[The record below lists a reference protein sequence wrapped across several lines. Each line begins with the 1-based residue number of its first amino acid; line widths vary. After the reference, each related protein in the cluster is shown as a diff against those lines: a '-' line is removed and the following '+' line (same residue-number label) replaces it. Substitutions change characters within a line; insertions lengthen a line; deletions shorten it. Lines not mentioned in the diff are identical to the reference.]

1 MVGTGPGP
9 GEQNRDVVMH
19 PTTPP
24 GADPRGYRREPNV
37 DVLTPLSFLERS
49 SRVHASRIAV
59 VDGDTQYTYAE
70 WHRRASSLAGQ
81 LRSLGVTPGDRVAVM
96 ANNSEPVLLAH
107 FAVPMAGADLVAIN
121 TRLSPREVDYIVEHS
136 GARVAL
142 VSPALGDRLADRPGL
157 RRVMLDA
164 GFVRG
169 LDHGPTTST
178 GWHVDDERQSIS
190 VNYTSGTTGRPKGV
204 IYHHRG
210 AYLNALAMALDHRLT
225 ADSTYLWT
233 LPMFHCNG
241 WCYPWAT
248 VAVGARNHCLSR
260 IDPEQIWDLCSSGEV
275 THLCAAPTV
284 LTMLA
289 ESASARAVERPVRI
303 VTAGAAPSPTIIER
317 MEDFG
322 FVVDHVYGL
331 TETYGPFTVNVSNGV
346 DTSDET
352 GHYRVRARQGFANV
366 TAGQVE
372 VRGDDGEAVPAD
384 GRTLGEV
391 CMRGNAVMTG
401 YLDDPEATRE
411 AFEGGWFHSG
421 DIAVVHADG
430 QIELR
435 DRKKD
440 LIISGGENIS
450 TVEVEQVL
458 VQHPEVVE
466 CAVVARPDV
475 RWGEVPVAFV
485 TVRPASTVTDVEL
498 REHCRDR
505 LARFKCPARF
515 VFSDL
520 PKTATGKIVKSELRN
535 RAREQHRDSGAAQG

>member
-1 MVGTGPGP
+1 MDLTTAGGDDA
-9 GEQNRDVVMH
+9 DVH
-19 PTTPP
+19 RP
-24 GADPRGYRREPNV
+24 EPNF
-37 DVLTPLSFLERS
+37 DVLTPLSFLDRS

-59 VDGDTQYTYAE
+59 VDGDAQYTYAE
-70 WHRRASSLAGQ
+70 WHRRAMSLAGQ
-81 LRSLGVTPGDRVAVM
+81 LRSLDIAPGDRVAVM
-96 ANNSEPVLLAH
+96 ASNSEPMLLAH

-121 TRLSPREVDYIVEHS
+121 TRLSPREVDYILEHS

-142 VSPALGDRLADRPGL
+142 VSPELSDSLAARPGL
-157 RRVMLDA
+157 SRVVLDA
-164 GFVRG
+164 DFREG
-169 LDHGPTTST
+169 LDRGSEAYA
-178 GWHVDDERQSIS
+178 GWHVEDERQSIS

-210 AYLNALAMALDHRLT
+210 AYLNALAMALDHGLT

-248 VAVGARNHCLSR
+248 VAVGARNYCLPR

-289 ESASARAVERPVRI
+289 ESASATAVGSPVRI

-331 TETYGPFTVNVSNGV
+331 TETYGPFTVNVTNGV
-346 DTSDET
+346 DTT
-352 GHYRVRARQGFANV
+352 GDVGRYRVRARQGFANV
-366 TAGQVE
+366 TAGQLE
-372 VRGDDGEAVPAD
+372 VRADDGAPVPAD

-401 YLDDPEATRE
+401 YLDDPQATRE
-411 AFEGGWFHSG
+411 AFDGGWFHSG
-421 DIAVVHADG
+421 DIGVVHPDG

-458 VQHPEVVE
+458 VQHEGVVE
-466 CAVVARPDV
+466 CAVVAQPDE

-485 TVRPASTVTDVEL
+485 TVRPGATVTDVEL

-505 LARFKCPARF
+505 LAHFKCPARF
-515 VFSDL
+515 VFGDL
-520 PKTATGKIVKSELRN
+520 PKTATGKIVKTELRE
-535 RAREQHRDSGAAQG
+535 RARRTAHEPGPAHD

>member
-1 MVGTGPGP
+1 M
-9 GEQNRDVVMH
+9 D
-19 PTTPP
+19 PTTPSGD
-24 GADPRGYRREPNV
+24 GALVHRPEPNF
-37 DVLTPLSFLERS
+37 DVLTPLSFLDRS
-49 SRVHASRIAV
+49 SRVHASRTAV
-59 VDGDTQYTYAE
+59 VDGDAQYTYAE
-70 WHRRASSLAGQ
+70 WRRRAMGLAARLQ
-81 LRSLGVTPGDRVAVM
+81 SLGIEPGDRVAVM
-96 ANNSEPVLLAH
+96 ANNSEPMLLAH

-121 TRLSPREVDYIVEHS
+121 TRLSAREVDYILEHS

-142 VSPALGDRLADRPGL
+142 VSPELSESLAARPALT
-157 RRVMLDA
+157 RVLLDA
-164 GFVRG
+164 DVLDG
-169 LDHGPTTST
+169 LDRGAAAFD
-178 GWHVDDERQSIS
+178 GWRVDDEGRSIS

-210 AYLNALAMALDHRLT
+210 AYLNALAMALDHGLT

-248 VAVGARNHCLSR
+248 VAVGARNFCLPR
-260 IDPEQIWDLCSSGEV
+260 IDPEQIWDLCASGEV

-289 ESASARAVERPVRI
+289 ESASATAVGGPVRI

-317 MEDFG
+317 MEGFG

-331 TETYGPFTVNVSNGV
+331 TETYGPFTVNVTDGV
-346 DTSDET
+346 DSADGP
-352 GHYRVRARQGFANV
+352 GHYQVRARQGFPNV
-366 TAGQVE
+366 TAGHIE
-372 VRGDDGEAVPAD
+372 VRADDGAPVPAD
-384 GRTLGEV
+384 GQSLGEV

-401 YLDDPEATRE
+401 YLDDADATRE
-411 AFEGGWFHSG
+411 AFDGGWFHSG
-421 DIAVVHADG
+421 DLAVVHADG

-450 TVEVEQVL
+450 TVEVEQAL
-458 VQHPEVVE
+458 VQHEGVVE
-466 CAVVARPDV
+466 CAVVAQPDE

-485 TVRPASTVTDVEL
+485 TVRPGAAVTEAEL

-505 LARFKCPARF
+505 LAHFKCPARF
-515 VFSDL
+515 VFGDL
-520 PKTATGKIVKSELRN
+520 PKTATGKIVKTELRK
-535 RAREQHRDSGAAQG
+535 RARLLAQESGPGHE

>member
-1 MVGTGPGP
+1 MDQRTA
-9 GEQNRDVVMH
+9 RSD
-19 PTTPP
+19 
-24 GADPRGYRREPNV
+24 GALVHRPKPNF
-37 DVLTPLSFLERS
+37 DVLTPLSFLDRS

-59 VDGDTQYTYAE
+59 VDGDVQYTYAE
-70 WHRRASSLAGQ
+70 WHRRAMSLAGQ
-81 LRSLGVTPGDRVAVM
+81 LRSLDVKLGDRVAVM
-96 ANNSEPVLLAH
+96 ASNSEPMLLAH

-121 TRLSPREVDYIVEHS
+121 TRLHPREVDYILDHS

-142 VSPALGDRLADRPGL
+142 VSPELSDSLVARPGL
-157 RRVMLDA
+157 SRVVLDA
-164 GFVRG
+164 DFLGG
-169 LDHGPTTST
+169 LDHGSEAFA
-178 GWHVDDERQSIS
+178 GWHVEDEGQSIS

-210 AYLNALAMALDHRLT
+210 AYLNALAMALDHGLT

-248 VAVGARNHCLSR
+248 VAVGARNYCLPQ
-260 IDPEQIWDLCSSGEV
+260 IHPEQIWDLCSSGEV

-289 ESASARAVERPVRI
+289 ESASATAVGSPVRI

-317 MEDFG
+317 MEHFG
-322 FVVDHVYGL
+322 FAVDHVYGL
-331 TETYGPFTVNVSNGV
+331 TETYGPFTVNVTNGV
-346 DTSDET
+346 DTAEDLNC
-352 GHYRVRARQGFANV
+352 YRVRARQGFANV
-366 TAGQVE
+366 TAGQLE
-372 VRGDDGEAVPAD
+372 VLADDGAPVPAD
-384 GRTLGEV
+384 GQTLGEV

-401 YLDDPEATRE
+401 YLDDPQATRE
-411 AFEGGWFHSG
+411 AFDGGWFHSG
-421 DIAVVHADG
+421 DIGVVHTDG

-458 VQHPEVVE
+458 VQHEGVIE
-466 CAVVARPDV
+466 CAVVAQPDE

-485 TVRPASTVTDVEL
+485 SVRPGATVTDVEL

-505 LARFKCPARF
+505 LAHFKCPARF

-520 PKTATGKIVKSELRN
+520 PKTATGKIIKTELRD
-535 RAREQHRDSGAAQG
+535 RARGPAHASGPLHD